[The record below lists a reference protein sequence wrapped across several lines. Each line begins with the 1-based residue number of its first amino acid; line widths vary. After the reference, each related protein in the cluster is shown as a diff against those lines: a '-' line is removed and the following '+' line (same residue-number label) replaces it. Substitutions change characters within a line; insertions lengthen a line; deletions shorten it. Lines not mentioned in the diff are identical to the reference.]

1 MNHSAT
7 FMSCEDAVESIR
19 FMLDGEL
26 EGDTAAALNKH
37 LSGCAACNAEYDRR
51 RKVLALLGNTFNRR
65 RISDDFDANAN
76 KRLTAMRETPVKS
89 GAIRNAR
96 KSPQYAEPSDPE
108 EGYDNEPEEVEEEE
122 AVASAGPEMF
132 ANLGGA
138 PWWAVS
144 LALHVLIILLA
155 SLITTAIDLPK
166 NDDAVIMVT
175 ELSQRPTIQQEQ
187 EEKKE
192 SPASALETKNETPP
206 TDKDSK
212 EASDIV
218 VPPDILAKAELGDHC
233 ETITPDRP
241 DTHSA
246 FGNPDARMFHSVS
259 GNDSP
264 EGGVG
269 TGGMGMEDVIGVGG
283 AASKGTGGGWGGG
296 DGTGIG
302 VGKGAGTGSFGQRG
316 GGGRKLMVKR
326 HGGSKATENAVDKAL
341 QWLAYHQEADGH
353 WDTVKYGANKG
364 KVDTAMTS
372 LALLAFLGAGH
383 TEKIGTYKDNVKR
396 GVDWLIGKQQ
406 ANGLVFDQTDSAGIN
421 FGYSAAMA
429 TMALSE
435 AAGMANV
442 KGTREC
448 AQKAVG
454 YCVDVHQNGE
464 GSEKR
469 GWRYAAKSNPEDI
482 SNSGWFVMA
491 LKSAKVAGLH
501 VDPAAFEGAIKYID
515 QLEVKNAAPDSG
527 YGPASRFLYCLPNT
541 TVSKHRDSAIGV
553 LCRQFLGWKKEDLQS
568 SVELYIQD
576 GGTPNVG
583 KTDLYY
589 WYYGALSTFQQGG
602 DIWKRW
608 NEDMKTALLPTQC
621 KGGDDDGS
629 FSPAGEFSDN
639 WGRVGQTAL
648 SALCMEVYYR
658 YMQMQPDKK

>member
-1 MNHSAT
+1 MGQSAT
-7 FMSCEDAVESIR
+7 FMTCEAAVESIR

-26 EGDTAAALNKH
+26 DSGAESALNQH
-37 LSGCAACNAEYDRR
+37 LAGCGGCKAEFEKR

-65 RISDDFDANAN
+65 KISDDFDVNAN
-76 KRLTAMRETPVKS
+76 KRLTAMRETPARAHTRTAPS
-89 GAIRNAR
+89 AR
-96 KSPQYAEPSDPE
+96 KSARFAAPQDP
-108 EGYDNEPEEVEEEE
+108 DQEVEEQEE
-122 AVASAGPEMF
+122 EEVVAASGPGMF

-138 PWWAVS
+138 PWWLVS
-144 LALHVLIILLA
+144 CALHVLVILLA
-155 SLITTAIDLPK
+155 SLVSMAIELPK
-166 NDDAVIMVT
+166 SDDAVIMLT
-175 ELSQRPTIQQEQ
+175 ELSQRPTVDEQKQ
-187 EEKKE
+187 EEQKK
-192 SPASALETKNETPP
+192 PAENALDSRKDTDP
-206 TDKDSK
+206 TDPTSKDV
-212 EASDIV
+212 SDIQ
-218 VPPDILAKAELGDHC
+218 VPPDILAKAEIGDHW
-233 ETITPDRP
+233 ETINPDRP

-246 FGNPDARMFHSVS
+246 FGNPDAHSFHSVK
-259 GNDSP
+259 GDDSP
-264 EGGVG
+264 EGGGG

-283 AASKGTGGGWGGG
+283 AASKGSGGGFGGG

-302 VGKGAGTGSFGQRG
+302 TGKGSGTGSFGQRG

-353 WDTVKYGANKG
+353 WDTVKYGATKG

-383 TEKIGTYKDNVKR
+383 TEKVGTYKDNVVR
-396 GVDWLIGKQQ
+396 GVGWLKGHQE
-406 ANGLVFDQTDSAGIN
+406 ANGLVFDRTDAAGIN

-435 AAGMANV
+435 AAGMANI
-442 KGTREC
+442 KDTRES
-448 AQKAVG
+448 AQKSVN

-491 LKSAKVAGLH
+491 LKSAKVAGVH

-515 QLEVKNAAPDSG
+515 ALEVKNAGPDAG
-527 YGPASRFLYCLPNT
+527 YGPPSRFLYCLPNT

-553 LCRQFLGWKKEDLQS
+553 LCRQFLGWKKEDLQA

-576 GGTPNVG
+576 GGTPSDA
-583 KTDLYY
+583 KSDLYY

-608 NEDMKTALLPTQC
+608 NEDMKGALLPTQC
-621 KGGDDDGS
+621 KAGDDEGS
-629 FSPAGEFSDN
+629 WTPKGEFCDH

-648 SALCMEVYYR
+648 SALCLEVYYR
-658 YMQMQPDKK
+658 YMQMQPGK